1 MEERCTGNLF
11 FAALAASIG
20 LVQFGYNIGC
30 INMPADLIK
39 EWFVESYNKGLEKHQ
54 KRMTIADMETEW
66 SVAVSIFAVGGIVGG
81 LFCGYFADKFGR
93 KTALILNNVIA
104 LIATVFFVLA
114 KLFDVRYL
122 FTAGRLIIGVNAGL
136 NTGLVPMYL
145 TEVSPVNIRGTIGS
159 LPQFFATTSI
169 VVSQLVGLPP
179 LLGTAE
185 RWPWIFYGIS
195 VPAML
200 QIFALFF
207 CPESPMYN
215 LLTNN
220 NKSKAEKDLIKLRG
234 HKNVNDELKSIKKG
248 EKSAPARA
256 DISYTTMFDSKL
268 FWPLALSTFMIISQ
282 QLSGINA
289 VLSSSKDLFK
299 NVGLT
304 NQW

>member
-1 MEERCTGNLF
+1 
-11 FAALAASIG
+11 
-20 LVQFGYNIGC
+20 
-30 INMPADLIK
+30 
-39 EWFVESYNKGLEKHQ
+39 
-54 KRMTIADMETEW
+54 
-66 SVAVSIFAVGGIVGG
+66 VAVSIFAVGGIVGG

-122 FTAGRLIIGVNAGL
+122 FTAGRLIIGVNAGEYFLLHCKIMNLSFVIGL

-195 VPAML
+195 VRHFSCL
-200 QIFALFF
+200 KGIRIFNLIFNRFQQCCKYLRFSSVRKAL
-207 CPESPMYN
+207 CITCLPTITS
-215 LLTNN
+215 
-220 NKSKAEKDLIKLRG
+220 LR
-234 HKNVNDELKSIKKG
+234 LKRI
-248 EKSAPARA
+248 
-256 DISYTTMFDSKL
+256 
-268 FWPLALSTFMIISQ
+268 
-282 QLSGINA
+282 
-289 VLSSSKDLFK
+289 
-299 NVGLT
+299 
-304 NQW
+304 